1 MRPDF
6 SGRDAAANEADG
18 DENTVSGAQPHPGR
32 HLLDGT
38 VWVLL
43 AEALLPVTGLV
54 TAAFLTR
61 RLGPNGYGLWVL
73 AVSLVVWVEWSLAS
87 FFSRATIKHV
97 GEARDWRPLG
107 TAAVQLQFRMGSG
120 AMVAIWILALPLAR
134 WLNEPSLATCLAL
147 LAVDIPLFALAQA
160 HRQIL
165 AGTGAYR
172 ECAWA
177 GAGRWLSRLLFVVLL
192 VTAGLSVAG
201 AILGIIGSTL
211 LELWLYRRTL
221 RPALFS
227 RAETATWSLWNY
239 SWPLF
244 LSTVSL
250 MVVGRMDLFAVK
262 ALGYTAEEAGLYGA
276 AQNLALLPTLL
287 GMAATPLLLSS
298 LSRALARGRP
308 PLHPARRAGLAR
320 DHRPLARGRGPARA
334 PADRAGHGRR
344 DQGPGARRRLLG
356 HRRARRGDR
365 RAHAQRGAL
374 LRAPAQGGGSDQLSR
389 DHPSRIGP
397 RLPGGGAIG

>member
-165 AGTGAYR
+165 AGR
-172 ECAWA
+172 EEARFPGTA
-177 GAGRWLSRLLFVVLL
+177 PLSLLDRLNPVEMPAHRRRGLASPGLELIHIASGLIALQACQRLLVRHDLLRAIKPVELRAARPAKRIEVLL
-192 VTAGLSVAG
+192 
-201 AILGIIGSTL
+201 L
-211 LELWLYRRTL
+211 LRRK
-221 RPALFS
+221 RG
-227 RAETATWSLWNY
+227 
-239 SWPLF
+239 
-244 LSTVSL
+244 
-250 MVVGRMDLFAVK
+250 VGND
-262 ALGYTAEEAGLYGA
+262 
-276 AQNLALLPTLL
+276 
-287 GMAATPLLLSS
+287 
-298 LSRALARGRP
+298 RGRS
-308 PLHPARRAGLAR
+308 
-320 DHRPLARGRGPARA
+320 A
-334 PADRAGHGRR
+334 PGGSK
-344 DQGPGARRRLLG
+344 ARRRL
-356 HRRARRGDR
+356 RARARRSSPD
-365 RAHAQRGAL
+365 
-374 LRAPAQGGGSDQLSR
+374 APRYRPAVRSMKSTITLDTRVSSVPSDSNCDEWL
-389 DHPSRIGP
+389 
-397 RLPGGGAIG
+397 